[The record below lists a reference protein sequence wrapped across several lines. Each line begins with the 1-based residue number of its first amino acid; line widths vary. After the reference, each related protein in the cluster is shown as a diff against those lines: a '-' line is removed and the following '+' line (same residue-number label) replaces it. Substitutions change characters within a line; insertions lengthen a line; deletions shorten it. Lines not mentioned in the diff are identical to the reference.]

1 MAGPVHERL
10 ANDGRSAAVAGLTF
24 SSVDVE
30 GTPEISRAAID
41 VDVELV
47 ERGTTLLQGLDH
59 HPASNLPQLD
69 GLPLTHGVGGGQ
81 WMQPSTPQ
89 GLIGIDVADPRDE
102 TLVEHGAFH
111 GTASPTHPL
120 GGLLEVDPWVEEV
133 SSDVCDLGGQR
144 STTGAHPH
152 GPEDAL
158 VDEPEDLCPTETGS
172 PTQVGSRFQ
181 EEGGASVPV
190 SVVSRLPPR
199 TNRLVPTAS
208 RQKPGAG
215 GVGPGVDAEL
225 PAHPQVCH
233 QCGVVIQ
240 SEPQVLAAAAHID
253 DGAIPASVD
262 ECSST
267 PDLAS
272 HQAGMVD
279 LHTTDSTIQDVFSQ
293 AASDRL
299 DLRKFR
305 HSSTR

>member
-1 MAGPVHERL
+1 M
-10 ANDGRSAAVAGLTF
+10 AGLTF

-41 VDVELV
+41 IDVELV
-47 ERGTTLLQGLDH
+47 ERGTALLQGLDH
-59 HPASNLPQLD
+59 HLASNLPQLD
-69 GLPLTHGVGGGQ
+69 GLPLAHGVGGGQ
-81 WMQPSTPQ
+81 RMQPGTPQ
-89 GLIGIDVADPRDE
+89 GLIGVDVADPGDE
-102 TLVEHGAFH
+102 TLVEHGAFY

-120 GGLLEVDPWVEEV
+120 GGLLEVDPRVEEV
-133 SSDVCDLGGQR
+133 SSDVCDLGGQH

-152 GPEDAL
+152 GPEGAL
-158 VDEPEDLCPTETGS
+158 VDEPEGLCPTGTGS
-172 PTQVGSRFQ
+172 PDLVGSRFQ
-181 EEGGASVPV
+181 EEDGAGVTVPG
-190 SVVSRLPPR
+190 VSRLTPR
-199 TNRLVPTAS
+199 TSRLVPTAS
-208 RQKPGAG
+208 LQRFGAD

-240 SEPQVLAAAAHID
+240 GEPQVLAAAAHID
-253 DGAIPASVD
+253 NGAIPASVD

-279 LHTTDSTIQDVFSQ
+279 LHATDSAIQDVFSQ

>member
-10 ANDGRSAAVAGLTF
+10 ANDGRSTAVAGLTF

-30 GTPEISRAAID
+30 GAPEVSRAAID

-69 GLPLTHGVGGGQ
+69 GLPLAHGIGGGQ
-81 WMQPSTPQ
+81 RMQPGTPQ
-89 GLIGIDVADPRDE
+89 GLIGIDVADPGDE

-111 GTASPTHPL
+111 GTASPTHSL
-120 GGLLEVDPWVEEV
+120 GGSVEVDLWVEEV
-133 SSDVCDLGGQR
+133 PPDVCDLGGQR
-144 STTGAHPH
+144 STTWAHPH
-152 GPEDAL
+152 GPEGAL
-158 VDEPEDLCPTETGS
+158 VDEPEDPCPTGTGI
-172 PTQVGSRFQ
+172 TASRFIQ
-181 EEGGASVPV
+181 EEGGAGVTV
-190 SVVSRLPPR
+190 SSVSRLPPR
-199 TNRLVPTAS
+199 TSRLVPTAS
-208 RQKPGAG
+208 LQRFGAD

-240 SEPQVLAAAAHID
+240 GEPQVLAAAAHID
-253 DGAIPASVD
+253 NGAIPASVD

-279 LHTTDSTIQDVFSQ
+279 LHTTDSAIQDVFSQ